1 MFSALPHV
9 AAAVASTPCVVAVLT
24 VQATGSAPI
33 LLPPALLAGY
43 VPRLLFTPVSLS
55 VLRCALK
62 IPAMSCI
69 ANTFLFAESA
79 LKAALNAISTGSQVM
94 KVWTGGVE

>member
-1 MFSALPHV
+1 MSVRGF
-9 AAAVASTPCVVAVLT
+9 
-24 VQATGSAPI
+24 G
-33 LLPPALLAGY
+33 
-43 VPRLLFTPVSLS
+43 RS